1 MTPLIAGMALV
12 LFAFFALFAVLMIT
26 NRMPSLLALPLM
38 AVLMLFTAGV
48 VYYYAGLEP
57 SPAIHPY
64 QGDAWGALKQTL
76 KDIFTLVM
84 TDGVVRLHMAFFIVI
99 FGSILSH
106 VVSSRGIAENIIKTA
121 AELGGDKPRVLSLVL
136 TLGVT
141 FLFTVLGGLG
151 SVIMVASLVF
161 PVLLSVDVS
170 PIACACLFLLALSL
184 GGTFNFAN
192 WQLYKDVL
200 QLTQEQI
207 FSFALPFGMAFFVVT
222 LVFLMT
228 EVKRKKVVLHF
239 YADAK
244 ARETLSPLA
253 YLTPV
258 IPLLI
263 ILCFSLRKIFLK
275 NPTAFDFPMLAAL
288 AAGIVYGVI
297 TTRKSGE
304 KFSQLF
310 LKSCY
315 EGVPPAVP
323 ALFLIMG
330 IGMLLNSV
338 SSPHVTTFI
347 KPVLQKLLP
356 GTMAG
361 YIAFFTLLAPLA
373 LYRGPF
379 NLWGM
384 GSGFAAIM
392 AGAGVLP
399 KEAVMAA
406 LLSVGMIQG
415 VCDPTNTHN
424 VWIANNL
431 NVSVQDI
438 LRKTLPYMW
447 VLAFLGLLLS
457 GMRYF

>member
-1 MTPLIAGMALV
+1 MIMTMAV
-12 LFAFFALFAVLMIT
+12 LLFGIFALFAYLMIT
-26 NRMPSLLALPLM
+26 NQLPSLVALPLM
-38 AVLMLFTAGV
+38 AVTLMFAAGI
-48 VYYYAGLEP
+48 VYYYSGFEAAP
-57 SPAIHPY
+57 SSHPY
-64 QGDAWGALKQTL
+64 QGDFFMAFKQTI
-76 KDIFTLVM
+76 KDILTTVV
-84 TDGVVRLHMAFFIVI
+84 TDGSTRLFMPFFIVI
-99 FGSILSH
+99 FGSILSY
-106 VVSSRGIAENIIKTA
+106 VVSSRGIAEQVIKTA
-121 AELGGDKPRVLSLVL
+121 AELGGDKPRVLSVIL
-136 TLGVT
+136 TLGVS

-192 WQLYKDVL
+192 WQLYKEVL
-200 QLTQEQI
+200 GLSQEQI
-207 FSFALPFGMAFFVVT
+207 LSFAVPFGLIFLVMTA
-222 LVFLMT
+222 VFLFR
-228 EVKRKKVVLHF
+228 EVRKKPVLLHF
-239 YADAK
+239 YADTK
-244 ARETLSPLA
+244 RRESIPPLA

-258 IPLLI
+258 IPLVLI
-263 ILCFSLRKIFLK
+263 LVFSLRKMLLK
-275 NPTAFDFPMLAAL
+275 NTTAFDFPMLAAL
-288 AAGIVYGVI
+288 AAGIVYGII
-297 TTRKSGE
+297 TTRRRNE
-304 KFSQLF
+304 KLSQLF

-315 EGVPPAVP
+315 EGVQPAVP

-338 SSPHVTTFI
+338 ASPQVTTFI
-347 KPVLQKLLP
+347 KPALQKLLP
-356 GTMAG
+356 QTMFA
-361 YIAFFTLLAPLA
+361 YIIFFTLLAPLA

-392 AGAGVLP
+392 AAAGVLP

-406 LLSVGMIQG
+406 LMSVGMIQG

-438 LRKTLPYMW
+438 LKKTLPYMW
-447 VLAFLGLLLS
+447 LLAFFGLLLA

>member
-1 MTPLIAGMALV
+1 MAFAAL
-12 LFAFFALFAVLMIT
+12 LLFSIFAFFAFLMIS
-26 NRMPSLLALPLM
+26 NKLPSLLALPFM
-38 AVLMLFTAGV
+38 AVTLMLVAGV
-48 VYYYAGLEP
+48 MYYYSGLEAA
-57 SPAIHPY
+57 PATHPY
-64 QGDAWGALKQTL
+64 QGNFFMAFKQTI
-76 KDIFTLVM
+76 KDILTTVV
-84 TDGVVRLHMAFFIVI
+84 TDGSTRLYVAFFIVI
-99 FGSILSH
+99 FGSILRH
-106 VVSSRGIAENIIKTA
+106 VVSSRGIAENMIKTA
-121 AELGGDKPRVLSLVL
+121 AELGGDKPRFLSIVL
-136 TLGVT
+136 TLGVS

-170 PIACACLFLLALSL
+170 PIACACLFLLAISL

-192 WQLYKDVL
+192 WQLYKEAL
-200 QLTQEQI
+200 QLSQEQI
-207 FSFALPFGMAFFVVT
+207 LSFAIPFGLIFLVVT
-222 LVFLMT
+222 LVFLLK
-228 EVKRKKVVLHF
+228 EVKKKPVILHF
-239 YADAK
+239 YADTK
-244 ARETLSPLA
+244 PREALPPLS

-258 IPLLI
+258 LPLFLI
-263 ILCFSLRKIFLK
+263 LIFSLRKIFTH
-275 NPTAFDFPMLAAL
+275 NATGFDFPMLAAL
-288 AAGIVYGVI
+288 TIGIIYGI
-297 TTRKSGE
+297 LTTRKKGE

-315 EGVPPAVP
+315 EGVQPALP

-338 SSPHVTTFI
+338 ASPQVTTFM

-356 GTMAG
+356 QTMFA
-361 YIAFFTLLAPLA
+361 YILFFTVLAPLA

-406 LLSVGMIQG
+406 LMSVGMIQG

-424 VWIANNL
+424 VWISNNL

-438 LRKTLPYMW
+438 LKKTLPYMW
-447 VLAFLGLLLS
+447 VLAFFGLLLA
-457 GMRYF
+457 GVKYF